1 MLTDKVPL
9 LRRGIGVRPKFIKM
23 ITLHN
28 VVKLFGNTKA
38 VDGISF
44 EVNEGENIVL
54 LGTSGC
60 GKTTTLRMI
69 NRLTEAT
76 SGSIHVAGKN
86 IKAISPEELRR
97 NIGYVLQHNGLFPHY
112 TIAENIAI
120 VPELLKWPKQKIVK
134 RTAELL
140 AQLHLSQD
148 CLSLYPQQLSGG
160 QQQRVGLARALAAD
174 PAVLLMDEP
183 FGALDAIT
191 RANITK
197 EFSTLEVLKNKTI
210 VLVTHDIREAF
221 EMGDKILLMDKGKI
235 VQAGKST
242 ELLFHPENK
251 FVADFF
257 DAQRMQLEL
266 NAVLLKDIWSHLQN
280 GLPALQGR
288 VQQNPEDIDKIDI
301 AEIDESKSLWDAL
314 DLLNLQK
321 NNLLLVKNSSSGE
334 VKYAGYNSLFTALDA
349 LKQNSN
355 E

>member
-1 MLTDKVPL
+1 
-9 LRRGIGVRPKFIKM
+9 M
-23 ITLHN
+23 ITLQN
-28 VVKLFGNTKA
+28 VVKRFGKTIA

-44 EVNEGENIVL
+44 EVHEGENVVL

-69 NRLTEAT
+69 NRLTEVS
-76 SGSIHVAGKN
+76 SGEIHVAGKN
-86 IKAISPEELRR
+86 IKDVSPEELRR

-120 VPELLKWPKQKIVK
+120 VPELLKWTKIKIKK
-134 RTAELL
+134 RTQELL
-140 AQLHLSQD
+140 EQLNLPAEY
-148 CLSLYPQQLSGG
+148 LSLYPQQLSGG

-174 PAVLLMDEP
+174 PPLLLMDEP

-191 RANITK
+191 RNNITK
-197 EFSTLEVLKNKTI
+197 EFSRLEVLKNKTI

-242 ELLFHPENK
+242 ELLFNPENK
-251 FVADFF
+251 FVTEFF

-266 NAVLLKDIWSHLQN
+266 NAVFLKDIWPHLHVKN
-280 GLPALQGR
+280 IEE
-288 VQQNPEDIDKIDI
+288 NNM
-301 AEIDESKSLWDAL
+301 AEIDENKSLWEAIET
-314 DLLNLQK
+314 LNYRKDKILSIK
-321 NNLLLVKNSSSGE
+321 KSSSGE
-334 VKYAGYNSLFTALDA
+334 ARYAGYDSLFTALDA
-349 LKQNSN
+349 LKQQSH